1 MAIYKCKVCGFVY
14 DEEKEGRPVSQLD
27 ACPVCR
33 QPVSNL
39 LPVSDGMD
47 CVGRCD
53 AADGAADGAG
63 IAADLSYDPATVRHD
78 PSARYMEEIHE
89 MAVTGKTIG
98 GAMSTKMPVPNWDDI
113 LLLGSQLNPAPLND
127 GDPVDTRTVIGKHAK
142 KPMVLESPIYISHM
156 SFGALSREVKV
167 ALAKG
172 SAMAKTAM
180 CSGEGGILPEEK
192 ESSYKYIFE
201 YIPNKYSVTDEN
213 LRSSDA
219 IEIKIGQGTKPGMGG
234 HLPGE
239 KVTAEIAAIRGKKQ
253 GEDIQ
258 SPSKFP
264 EINSKEDLRAMV
276 SMLRERSEGRPIGI
290 KIAAGNIERDLE
302 HCVFAGP
309 DFITIDGRGGATGSS
324 PLFLREATT
333 IPTVYALARARK
345 YLDAVH
351 ADIDLVITG
360 GLRVSADFAKALAM
374 GADAIAVASAPLI
387 AAACQQYRICGT
399 GSCPVGVATQDPEL
413 RKRLQVDVAA
423 QRVANYLNV
432 STEELR
438 TFARVT
444 GNTSVHGLSMKNL
457 VTLSSDMAAYT
468 GIRHAGQPCEEYNI
482 TPAEEIGRADFEKK
496 ENIKEERTM
505 KKYKCKICGE
515 VFEVK
520 DGETPVCPLCKATG
534 DKLELIEEAPA
545 NKYAG
550 TQTEKNLHA
559 AFDGESGARNK
570 YTYFASVAKKEG
582 YEQIA
587 ALFLKT
593 AENEKEHAKMWFK
606 ELNGIGDTAANLAAA
621 AAGENYEWT
630 DMYEGFAK
638 TAEEEGFPE
647 LAAKFRMVAAIEK
660 HHEERYRALLKNVE
674 TAAVF
679 EKSEVKIWECRN
691 CGHLVVGTKAP
702 EVCPVCAHPQ
712 SYFEVHAENY

>member
-1 MAIYKCKVCGFVY
+1 MAIYKCRICGAIY
-14 DEEKEGRPVSQLD
+14 DEEKEGKPIFALTG
-27 ACPVCR
+27 CPVCK
-33 QPVSNL
+33 QPISNL
-39 LPVSDGMD
+39 IPIPDEVQVSAPQSHG
-47 CVGRCD
+47 G
-53 AADGAADGAG
+53 
-63 IAADLSYDPATVRHD
+63 DLAYDSATERHD
-78 PSARYMEEIHE
+78 PSARYMAEIHE
-89 MAVTGKTIG
+89 MAVTGKSIG
-98 GAMSTKMPVPNWDDI
+98 GAMSTKMPMPSWDDI
-113 LLLGSQLNPAPLND
+113 LLLGAQLNPPPLHD
-127 GDPVDTRTVIGKHAK
+127 GDAVDTVTVIGKHAK
-142 KPMVLESPIYISHM
+142 KPMVLQSPIYISHM
-156 SFGALSREVKV
+156 SFGALPREVKI

-192 ESSYKYIFE
+192 QAAYKYIFE
-201 YIPNKYSVTDEN
+201 YIPNQYSVTDEN
-213 LRSSDA
+213 LRTSDA

-264 EINSKEDLRAMV
+264 NLNTKEDLRDMV
-276 SMLRERSEGRPIGI
+276 EMLRRRSDGRPIGI
-290 KIAAGNIERDLE
+290 KIAAGNIEQDLE
-302 HCVFAGP
+302 YCVFARP

-324 PLFLREATT
+324 PLLLREATT
-333 IPTVYALARARK
+333 VPTVYALSRARK
-345 YLDAVH
+345 YLDEVH
-351 ADIDLVITG
+351 SDISLVITG

-374 GADAIAVASAPLI
+374 GADAVAIASAGLI
-387 AAACQQYRICGT
+387 AAACQQYRICGS
-399 GSCPVGVATQDPEL
+399 GNCPVGVATQDPEL
-413 RKRLQVDVAA
+413 RKRLHIDAAA
-423 QRVANYLNV
+423 QRVANFLNV
-432 STEELR
+432 SRAELQ

-444 GNTSVHGLSMKNL
+444 GNHAVHGLSTENL
-457 VTLSSDMAAYT
+457 ITTDREIAEYT
-468 GIRHAGQPCEEYNI
+468 GIRHAGQANI
-482 TPAEEIGRADFEKK
+482 TGKPNFNKQTTEV
-496 ENIKEERTM
+496 NTM
-505 KKYKCKICGE
+505 KYQCKLCGE

-520 DGETPVCPLCKATG
+520 DGETPVCPRCGAKGENLAPLATES
-534 DKLELIEEAPA
+534 K

-570 YTYFASVAKKEG
+570 YTYFAAVAQKEG

-593 AENEKEHAKMWFK
+593 AENEREHAKMWFR
-606 ELNGIGDTAANLAAA
+606 ELDGIGDTAANLAAA
-621 AAGENYEWT
+621 ADGENYEWT
-630 DMYEGFAK
+630 DMYDGFAK

-647 LAAKFRMVAAIEK
+647 LAAKFRMVGAIEK

-691 CGHLVVGTKAP
+691 CGHIVVGTKAP
-702 EVCPVCAHPQ
+702 KICPVCAYPQ
-712 SYFEVHAENY
+712 SYFEVSEANY